1 MKLFEIIKTSFAE
14 SFGFVAGT
22 LTIYFILFVISAIFI
37 FSGIKVVTS
46 AKKDESKKRI
56 GYFLIGIGI
65 LFIFPLIIQSLI
77 SGVGF
82 AAGISI
88 FDGISG
94 MVE

>member
-1 MKLFEIIKTSFAE
+1 
-14 SFGFVAGT
+14 
-22 LTIYFILFVISAIFI
+22 
-37 FSGIKVVTS
+37 
-46 AKKDESKKRI
+46 KDESKKRI